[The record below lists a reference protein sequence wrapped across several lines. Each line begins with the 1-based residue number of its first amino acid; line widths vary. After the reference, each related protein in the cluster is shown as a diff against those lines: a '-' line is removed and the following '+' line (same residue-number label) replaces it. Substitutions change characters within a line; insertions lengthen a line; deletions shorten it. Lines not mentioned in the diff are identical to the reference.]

1 MALYLDSALPS
12 DAEIARDLG
21 WVTGITTNPT
31 LLAKSDLPPE
41 ITLKQISAIID
52 GEVFYQL
59 TAPNLDGMVAEARI
73 AQDILGD
80 QTVLKIPATS
90 TGFQALARLS
100 KDIPCSVTAI
110 FHPAQA
116 LVALAAGARY
126 AIAYVNRATR
136 LLGDGIGLV
145 REIAELLTGSDTKT
159 LAASIKSPQ
168 EAVATMNAGAHVLTL
183 PLEILQAL
191 PTHPLTEETVLNFAQ
206 TGRGIDFKNTNQ

>member
-1 MALYLDSALPS
+1 MALYLDSALIS
-12 DAEIARDLG
+12 DADIARGLG

-41 ITLKQISAIID
+41 TTLKQLATIID

-59 TAPNLDGMVAEARI
+59 TAPDLDGMVAESRI
-73 AQDILGD
+73 AHDILGD

-100 KDIPCSVTAI
+100 KEIPCSVTAI

-116 LVALAAGARY
+116 LVARAASARY
-126 AIAYVNRATR
+126 AIAYVNRTTR
-136 LLGDGIGLV
+136 LVGDGCGLV
-145 REIAELLTGSDTKT
+145 REIAELLTGSDTKI
-159 LAASIKSPQ
+159 LAASIKSPE

-183 PLEILQAL
+183 PLEVLQAL
-191 PTHPLTEETVLNFAQ
+191 QTHPLTEETILEFTQ
-206 TGRGIDFKNTNQ
+206 TGRGINF

>member
-1 MALYLDSALPS
+1 MALYLDSALIS
-12 DAEIARDLG
+12 DADIARGLG

-41 ITLKQISAIID
+41 TTLKQLAAIID

-59 TAPNLDGMVAEARI
+59 TAPDLDGMVAEARI
-73 AQDILGD
+73 AHGFLGD

-100 KDIPCSVTAI
+100 KEIPCSVTAI

-116 LVALAAGARY
+116 LVARAASARY
-126 AIAYVNRATR
+126 AIAYVNRTTR
-136 LLGDGIGLV
+136 LVGDGIGLV
-145 REIAELLTGSDTKT
+145 REIAELLTGSDTKI
-159 LAASIKSPQ
+159 LAASIKSPE

-183 PLEILQAL
+183 PLEVLQAL
-191 PTHPLTEETVLNFAQ
+191 QTHPLTEETVLDFTQ
-206 TGRGIDFKNTNQ
+206 TGRGINF

>member
-1 MALYLDSALPS
+1 MALYLDSALIS

-41 ITLKQISAIID
+41 TTLMRLASLID

-59 TAPNLDGMVAEARI
+59 TASDFNGMLTEAQMVHR
-73 AQDILGD
+73 ILGE

-100 KDIPCSVTAI
+100 KEIPCSVTAI

-116 LVALAAGARY
+116 LVARTAGARY
-126 AIAYVNRATR
+126 AIAYVNRTTR
-136 LLGDGIGLV
+136 LLGDGVGFV
-145 REIAELLTGSDTKT
+145 REMAELLKDSQTKI

-168 EAVATMNAGAHVLTL
+168 EAVATMNAGAYVLTL
-183 PLEILQAL
+183 PLDVLESLTSHPTSEKTILDFNQ
-191 PTHPLTEETVLNFAQ
+191 N
-206 TGRGIDFKNTNQ
+206 GRGLQP